1 MSGEKIFSTSFFGYN
16 KKDVN
21 SYLEKIN
28 KEYEDKLKI
37 KEREIVDIK
46 TQYRDMKNKYDEIS
60 TSLAEIKENRERV
73 ANALITAQEQAK
85 NIIEEAKKTA
95 IDEKKKLEQ
104 QVEKEKEK
112 LVDIKQELKVLKVEV
127 VDTLK
132 KYEGQLS
139 DFIKEEKT

>member
-1 MSGEKIFSTSFFGYN
+1 MSGEKIFSSSLFGYN

-28 KEYEDKLKI
+28 KEYGDKLKI

-60 TSLAEIKENRERV
+60 ASLAEIKENRERV

-85 NIIEEAKKTA
+85 KIIEEAKKKA
-95 IDEKKKLEQ
+95 VDEKKKLEQ

>member
-1 MSGEKIFSTSFFGYN
+1 MSGEKIFSTSLFGYN
-16 KKDVN
+16 KSDVN

-28 KEYEDKLKI
+28 KEYGDKLKN
-37 KEREIVDIK
+37 KEREIIEIK
-46 TQYRDMKNKYDEIS
+46 AQYRDLKNKYDEIS
-60 TSLAEIKENRERV
+60 TNLAEIKENRERV

-85 NIIEEAKKTA
+85 NIIEEAKKKA
-95 IDEKKKLEQ
+95 IDEKKTLEQ

-112 LVDIKQELKVLKVEV
+112 LVDIKQELKILKVEV

-139 DFIKEEKT
+139 NFIKEENP

>member
-1 MSGEKIFSTSFFGYN
+1 M
-16 KKDVN
+16 
-21 SYLEKIN
+21 
-28 KEYEDKLKI
+28 
-37 KEREIVDIK
+37 
-46 TQYRDMKNKYDEIS
+46 
-60 TSLAEIKENRERV
+60 

>member
-1 MSGEKIFSTSFFGYN
+1 MSGEKIFSASLFGYN

-73 ANALITAQEQAK
+73 ANALITAQEQAQ
-85 NIIEEAKKTA
+85 NIIEEAKKKA
-95 IDEKKKLEQ
+95 IDEKKRLEQ

>member
-46 TQYRDMKNKYDEIS
+46 TQYRDMKNKYDELS
-60 TSLAEIKENRERV
+60 TSLAEIKENRE
-73 ANALITAQEQAK
+73 
-85 NIIEEAKKTA
+85 
-95 IDEKKKLEQ
+95 
-104 QVEKEKEK
+104 
-112 LVDIKQELKVLKVEV
+112 
-127 VDTLK
+127 
-132 KYEGQLS
+132 
-139 DFIKEEKT
+139 

>member
-1 MSGEKIFSTSFFGYN
+1 MSGEKIFSTSLFGYN

-73 ANALITAQEQAK
+73 ANALITAQEQAQ
-85 NIIEEAKKTA
+85 NIIEEAKKKA